1 MKKETVVVPTMIG
14 ELLEVIH
21 NALLVVDSSHKI
33 IFANS
38 RTAKMFSTAP
48 DALLGQS
55 ISTLFMP
62 EDVNVLVHN
71 ILSFIRMNREIESEA
86 MFLKR
91 DGTTFLGRISGT
103 CFEWAENQEGM
114 VFSIHD
120 ISDMKEIEQSLKR
133 SERVAFLGRLVD
145 DISHQI
151 RNPIMAIGG
160 LARLLQSNYGTSSNV
175 EIILHEASRLEKLL
189 NTMNRFAELPR
200 PKTERVQ
207 FSDLLNELEMV
218 VGVEVQ
224 KLGCTWSCRCSDL
237 LLDKNLLIDKGLF
250 LAAIIDVAR
259 NSCESYIEADTEE
272 EKLVQCDIYPSE
284 NDAFPFT
291 VKITDSGA
299 GIAKHAKEHVFS
311 HFYTAKTGHI
321 GMGLTFV
328 KRIIEE
334 QGGLVTI
341 ESKPGHGTIVSFHLI
356 KERRRDFRTRR
367 IAAASLH

>member
-1 MKKETVVVPTMIG
+1 MKRETVVVPAMIG

-21 NALLVVDSSHKI
+21 NALLVVDSGHKI

-38 RTAKMFSTAP
+38 RTAKMFNTAH

-62 EDVNVLVHN
+62 DDVDILVHN
-71 ILSFIRMNREIESEA
+71 ILSFVRMNREIESEA

-160 LARLLQSNYGTSSNV
+160 LARRLQSNYETSNNV
-175 EIILHEASRLEKLL
+175 DIILHEASRLEKLL

-200 PKTERVQ
+200 PKTEKVR

-218 VGVEVQ
+218 VGAKVQ
-224 KLGCTWSCRCSDL
+224 KLGCTWSCHCSNL
-237 LLDKNLLIDKGLF
+237 LLEKNLLIDMDLF
-250 LAAIIDVAR
+250 LAAIIDVAQ
-259 NSCESYIEADTEE
+259 NSCESYSEAVSKE
-272 EKLVQCDIYPSE
+272 EKSVRCKICPGE

-291 VKITDSGA
+291 LKITDSGM
-299 GIAKHAKEHVFS
+299 GIAEDAEEHVFS

-328 KRIIEE
+328 RRIIEE

-341 ESKPGHGTIVSFHLI
+341 ESKPDHGTSVSFHLI

-367 IAAASLH
+367 ITTALSH